1 MHNGH
6 VNQAKPKGLKMT
18 NRALLS
24 ERFHMA
30 HRMAKQ
36 LHKAGDCYA
45 VTFGEC
51 LKAGDALIKSVKE
64 RKAGEA
70 VTIEPAT
77 ILAMVSVS
85 GMTLKGWV
93 NYGEGRAEE
102 RFSTFRQCRMHQYV
116 TSLLEQ
122 AESYSLEIQ
131 FDFDDWAPS
140 TYKVV
145 RK

>member
-1 MHNGH
+1 
-6 VNQAKPKGLKMT
+6 MT

-24 ERFHMA
+24 ERFYMA

-45 VTFGEC
+45 VTFAEC
-51 LKAGDALIKSVKE
+51 LKAGDALIKSIKSPE
-64 RKAGEA
+64 RELG
-70 VTIEPAT
+70 TITPAI
-77 ILAMVSVS
+77 ILAMSRVS

-102 RFSTFRQCRMHQYV
+102 RFSTFRQARMHQYV

-122 AESYSLEIQ
+122 AESFSLEIE
-131 FDFDDWAPS
+131 FWFEGFPNA